1 MQKDF
6 NKIFWN
12 IWGISQRVYTYED
25 IFRIKN
31 SSRESSKKNLNKF
44 LNNKSM
50 RDESFMELLYKDLHN
65 FYLVFKNLFY
75 KVGNDKSLELIKE
88 LNNISFTYRF
98 LDLLNVNDKD
108 LIINLFSFQVAYILE
123 NISYLKIDTSLFE
136 NALKENSFKTYL
148 DYYEKKSN
156 KNQSGIANDLHN
168 TFCDLMSAIE
178 ENYTSTIKKIDSEK
192 VFLNDISKW
201 KNAEL
206 PEFLKIITLN
216 VAIFFNKEKQEKRA
230 NLIMMLM
237 LRALIHI
244 KREYEIDTELENIFL
259 TKLNDFRIVI
269 REKLIAKDYTNL
281 YLLKSKYCIDFEKM
295 IEESENT
302 NIDINILMKYMS
314 PYMKNVSNINIEK
327 DLETKII
334 KYYSKFIK
342 WHY

>member
-12 IWGISQRVYTYED
+12 VWGISQRVYTYED

-31 SSRESSKKNLNKF
+31 SSTESSKKNLNKF

-50 RDESFMELLYKDLHN
+50 RDESFMELLYKEHNN
-65 FYLVFKNLFY
+65 FYAVFENLFY
-75 KVGNDKSLELIKE
+75 KVENDKNLELIKE
-88 LNNISFTYRF
+88 LNNIPFTYRF

-123 NISYLKIDTSLFE
+123 NISYLEIDTSLFE
-136 NALKENSFKTYL
+136 NALKENSFKIYL

-156 KNQSGIANDLHN
+156 KNQSGIANDLHS

-178 ENYTSTIKKIDSEK
+178 ENYKSAIKKIDSEK

-206 PEFLKIITLN
+206 PEFIKIITLN
-216 VAIFFNKEKQEKRA
+216 VVLFNKEKQEQRA

-269 REKLIAKDYTNL
+269 REKLIVRDYTDL

-295 IEESENT
+295 IDESKNT

-314 PYMKNVSNINIEK
+314 PFMKNVSNINIEK
-327 DLETKII
+327 DLETKMI

>member
-25 IFRIKN
+25 IFIIKN
-31 SSRESSKKNLNKF
+31 SSTESSKKNLNKF

-75 KVGNDKSLELIKE
+75 KVENDKSLELIKE

-168 TFCDLMSAIE
+168 TFCDLISAIE

-206 PEFLKIITLN
+206 PEFIKIITLN
-216 VAIFFNKEKQEKRA
+216 VVLFFNKEKQEQRT

-244 KREYEIDTELENIFL
+244 KRGYEIDTELENIFL
-259 TKLNDFRIVI
+259 AKLNDFRIVI
-269 REKLIAKDYTNL
+269 REKLIAKDYTYL

-295 IEESENT
+295 IDESENT

-327 DLETKII
+327 EDMKLIL
-334 KYYSKFIK
+334 S
-342 WHY
+342 